1 MDISTVYINNLIS
14 KIKTEGSK
22 NDACTGS
29 ISHSSRDKPGRPYL
43 SIVIPAYNEE
53 KRIAGTLME
62 TSATMDSFSITH
74 EIIVVNDGSSDR
86 TFEEA
91 SKVAEKLK
99 NVKVVHYT
107 QNGGK
112 GNAIK
117 FGCKFVT
124 GDFVTFLDADLELHP
139 KLLTGFFDQMD
150 AKNAD
155 IVVGSKRHPLSK
167 VNYPRHRKILSWFY
181 HLLIKGM
188 FNLPVND
195 TQLGLKLF
203 KREVIESVIPKI
215 LVKRFA
221 YDVEILVNA
230 KHMGYKIVEAPIE
243 LIFKRKLGRVKL
255 KDIATISLDTA
266 AIFYRMYI
274 LRYYDEK
281 PFSVIPQIET
291 RNNLFTSFQTDNIE

>member
-1 MDISTVYINNLIS
+1 MGQSIIS
-14 KIKTEGSK
+14 KCNLVSKSKIEGSK
-22 NDACTGS
+22 NNAYKGS
-29 ISHSSRDKPGRPYL
+29 ISHYKDESKHPYL

-53 KRIAGTLME
+53 KRIAGTLIE
-62 TSATMDSFSITH
+62 TSATMDSFSISH

-91 SKVAEKLK
+91 SKIAEKLS

-117 FGCKFVT
+117 YGCKFVT
-124 GDFVTFLDADLELHP
+124 GDLVTFLDADLELHP
-139 KLLTGFFDQMD
+139 RLLKGFFELME
-150 AKNAD
+150 KNNAD

-181 HLLIKGM
+181 NIMIKGM

-203 KREVIESVIPKI
+203 KREVIDSVIPKI

-230 KHMGYKIVEAPIE
+230 RHMGFKMVEAPIE
-243 LIFKRKLGRVKL
+243 LNFKRKMGRVKL
-255 KDIATISLDTA
+255 KDIARISLDTA
-266 AIFYRMYI
+266 AIFYRMYV
-274 LRYYDEK
+274 LKYYDEK
-281 PFSVIPQIET
+281 PITIKPQIEVMRKQST
-291 RNNLFTSFQTDNIE
+291 YHQVENFE